1 MNASIK
7 TLSLSLEVRE
17 IKMEHY
23 STLWKQPALG
33 LRALHTQLGEN
44 WLVLCVPSELTAEQ
58 CDKQWTLLTF

>member
-1 MNASIK
+1 MNALIK

-23 STLWKQPALG
+23 SALWNQPALG
-33 LRALHTQLGEN
+33 LHALLTQLKES
-44 WLVLCVPSELTAEQ
+44 WLLQCELTAEQ